1 MDNARIANQ
10 SVLFKSAA
18 LGSIILAV
26 LLTGA
31 NVAINRL
38 FQTESSLIG
47 GVQIAVN
54 LLIFWLVVTSI
65 LRSMHKLRSSIPGQY
80 LIFGGVM
87 VAFAGILLH
96 VLLIQ
101 LLHWISP
108 GWGLEPGYQTILF
121 YGVLGI
127 IVSIISLINLKVK
140 NKMMGNV
147 LEVLFIALVVFLFY
161 TFMK

>member
-1 MDNARIANQ
+1 MSNARIANQ

-18 LGSIILAV
+18 LGGIILAV
-26 LLTGA
+26 LLTAA
-31 NVAINRL
+31 NVAMNRL
-38 FQTESSLIG
+38 FQIESSLIG
-47 GVQIAVN
+47 GVQVALN
-54 LLIFWLVVTSI
+54 LLIFWIVVTSI
-65 LRSMHKLRSSIPGQY
+65 LRSMNRMRSSIPGQY

-87 VAFAGILLH
+87 VALAGILLH

-108 GWGLEPGYQTILF
+108 GWGLEPGYRTILF

-140 NKMMGNV
+140 NKALGNV
-147 LEVLFIALVVFLFY
+147 IEVLFIALLVVLFF